1 MRKAA
6 TPKSQ
11 QEDDELKEALAALIS
26 CTHSKARPLPLT
38 EVGHWLSVALKKLG
52 SYAAVA
58 DRIGLSPKMLRQFGY
73 VDRLSRPVQ
82 NLFQNRTLDS
92 VDAAAHLAMLPKG
105 EQLAVARAAASGRI
119 DTGDIR
125 AVTQLRKATG
135 RGADINALLERV
147 EKSKTKREYVAEF
160 VVRGRRDRRELEK
173 VLRNSLPPGTVIR
186 VEISGS
192 LGRLVLTQGGKKAL
206 AKRASEDGVPLR
218 RVIPTILQ
226 GVHRQ

>member
-1 MRKAA
+1 MTKARLTTA
-6 TPKSQ
+6 QKQ
-11 QEDDELKEALAALIS
+11 NDELKEALAALIS

-38 EVGHWLSVALKKLG
+38 EVGRWLSVALKKLG
-52 SYAAVA
+52 SYSAVA
-58 DRIGLSPKMLRQFGY
+58 DRIGLSSKMLRQFGY

-92 VDAAAHLAMLPKG
+92 VDAAAHLATLPKG
-105 EQLAVARAAASGRI
+105 EQLVVARAASSGRI

-147 EKSKTKREYVAEF
+147 ERSKTKREYVAEF
-160 VVRGRRDRRELEK
+160 VVRGRRDRREVEK

-192 LGRLVLTQGGKKAL
+192 LGRLVLTQDGKRAL
-206 AKRASEDGVPLR
+206 AKRAIERGVPLG
-218 RVIPTILQ
+218 RVIPTMLQ
-226 GVHRQ
+226 GDHRP